1 MKLTIADAAQ
11 ANFIDNPFVM
21 YLVVFVVSMLIFIAL
36 RGFNCWYWKINE
48 RIALQQE
55 TNELLKQLIKQDTPV
70 TYPKTI
76 LEEDYARLFMT
87 EN

>member
-1 MKLTIADAAQ
+1 MEFTIAAVQ
-11 ANFIDNPFVM
+11 ANFIETPFFM
-21 YLVVFVVSMLIFIAL
+21 YLVISVISILLFLAL

-55 TNELLKQLIKQDTPV
+55 TNELLKELIKENIQVEP
-70 TYPKTI
+70 PKTI
-76 LEEDYARLFMT
+76 LEDDYARLFMM

>member
-1 MKLTIADAAQ
+1 MEFTIAAVQ
-11 ANFIDNPFVM
+11 ANFIETSFFM
-21 YLVVFVVSMLIFIAL
+21 YLVVSVVSILLFLAL

-55 TNELLKQLIKQDTPV
+55 TNELLKELIKENIQV
-70 TYPKTI
+70 ESPKTI
-76 LEEDYARLFMT
+76 LEDDYARLFMM

>member
-1 MKLTIADAAQ
+1 MEFTIAAAQ

-21 YLVVFVVSMLIFIAL
+21 YLVVFAVSMLLFLAL

-55 TNELLKQLIKQDTPV
+55 TNDLLKQLVKQNTLV
-70 TYPKTI
+70 ESPKTI
-76 LEEDYARLFMT
+76 LEDDYARLFMT

>member
-1 MKLTIADAAQ
+1 MLLSQ
-11 ANFIDNPFVM
+11 ANFIETPFFM
-21 YLVVFVVSMLIFIAL
+21 YLVISVVSILLFLAL

-55 TNELLKQLIKQDTPV
+55 TNELLKELIKENIQV
-70 TYPKTI
+70 ESPKTI
-76 LEEDYARLFMT
+76 LEDDYARLFMM

>member
-21 YLVVFVVSMLIFIAL
+21 CLLVFVFSMLIFIAL

-48 RIALQQE
+48 RIALQKE
-55 TNELLKQLIKQDTPV
+55 TNDLLKQLIKQDTPV

-76 LEEDYARLFMT
+76 LEEDYARLFVT

>member
-1 MKLTIADAAQ
+1 MEFTISAAQ
-11 ANFIDNPFVM
+11 ANFIDSPFVT
-21 YLVVFVVSMLIFIAL
+21 YLVVFVVSMILFLAL

-55 TNELLKQLIKQDTPV
+55 TNDLLKQLVKQNTLV
-70 TYPKTI
+70 ESPKTI
-76 LEEDYARLFMT
+76 LEDDYARLFMM

>member
-1 MKLTIADAAQ
+1 MKFTIAAAQ

-21 YLVVFVVSMLIFIAL
+21 YLAVFAFSMLLFFAL

-55 TNELLKQLIKQDTPV
+55 TNDLLKELIKHDIV
-70 TYPKTI
+70 VESPKKI
-76 LEEDYARLFMT
+76 LEDDYARLFMT
-87 EN
+87 KN

>member
-1 MKLTIADAAQ
+1 MEFTIAAVQ
-11 ANFIDNPFVM
+11 ANFIETPFFM
-21 YLVVFVVSMLIFIAL
+21 YLVVSVISILLFLAL

-55 TNELLKQLIKQDTPV
+55 TNELLKELIKENIQV
-70 TYPKTI
+70 ESPKTI
-76 LEEDYARLFMT
+76 LEDDYARLFMM

>member
-1 MKLTIADAAQ
+1 MKFTIADAAQ

-55 TNELLKQLIKQDTPV
+55 TNDLLKQLLKQDTPV
-70 TYPKTI
+70 IYPKTI

>member
-1 MKLTIADAAQ
+1 MEFTISAAQ
-11 ANFIDNPFVM
+11 ANFIDSPFVT
-21 YLVVFVVSMLIFIAL
+21 YLVVFVVSMILFLAL

-55 TNELLKQLIKQDTPV
+55 TNDLLKQLVKQNTLV
-70 TYPKTI
+70 ESPKKV
-76 LEEDYARLFMT
+76 LEDDYARLFMM

>member
-1 MKLTIADAAQ
+1 MEFTIAAVQ
-11 ANFIDNPFVM
+11 ANFIETPFFM
-21 YLVVFVVSMLIFIAL
+21 YLVISVISILLFLAL

-55 TNELLKQLIKQDTPV
+55 TNELLKELIKENIQV
-70 TYPKTI
+70 ESPKTI
-76 LEEDYARLFMT
+76 LEDDYARLFMM

>member
-1 MKLTIADAAQ
+1 MELSIAAAQ
-11 ANFIDNPFVM
+11 SSFFDNP
-21 YLVVFVVSMLIFIAL
+21 YVVYSFIIVISVIILRAL

-55 TNELLKQLIKQDTPV
+55 TNELLKELINQKIEV
-70 TYPKTI
+70 ESPKTI
-76 LEEDYARLFMT
+76 LEDDYARLFMM

>member
-1 MKLTIADAAQ
+1 
-11 ANFIDNPFVM
+11 M
-21 YLVVFVVSMLIFIAL
+21 YLVVSVLSILLFLAL

-55 TNELLKQLIKQDTPV
+55 TNELLKELIKENIQV
-70 TYPKTI
+70 ESPKTI
-76 LEEDYARLFMT
+76 LEDDYARLFMM

>member
-1 MKLTIADAAQ
+1 MEFTIAAVQ
-11 ANFIDNPFVM
+11 ANFIETSFFM
-21 YLVVFVVSMLIFIAL
+21 YLVVSVISILLFLAL

-55 TNELLKQLIKQDTPV
+55 TNELLKELIKENIQV
-70 TYPKTI
+70 ESPKTI
-76 LEEDYARLFMT
+76 LEDDYARLFMM

>member
-1 MKLTIADAAQ
+1 MEFTIAAAQ
-11 ANFIDNPFVM
+11 TNFIESPFVM
-21 YLVVFVVSMLIFIAL
+21 YLVVFAVSMLLFLAL

-55 TNELLKQLIKQDTPV
+55 TNDLLKQLVKQNTLVEP
-70 TYPKTI
+70 PKTI
-76 LEEDYARLFMT
+76 LEDDYARLFMT

>member
-1 MKLTIADAAQ
+1 MEFTIAAVQ
-11 ANFIDNPFVM
+11 ANFIETPFFM
-21 YLVVFVVSMLIFIAL
+21 YLVIYVISILLFLAL

-55 TNELLKQLIKQDTPV
+55 TNELLKELIKENIQVEP
-70 TYPKTI
+70 PKTI
-76 LEEDYARLFMT
+76 LEDDYARLFMM

>member
-1 MKLTIADAAQ
+1 MEFTISAAQ

-21 YLVVFVVSMLIFIAL
+21 YLVVFAVSMLLFLAL

-55 TNELLKQLIKQDTPV
+55 TNDLLKQLVKQNTLV
-70 TYPKTI
+70 ESPKTI
-76 LEEDYARLFMT
+76 LEDDYARLFMT

>member
-1 MKLTIADAAQ
+1 MEFTISAAQ

-21 YLVVFVVSMLIFIAL
+21 YLVVFAVSMLLFLAL

-55 TNELLKQLIKQDTPV
+55 TNDLLKQLVKQNTLV
-70 TYPKTI
+70 ESPKKV
-76 LEEDYARLFMT
+76 LEDDYARLFMM